1 MVKKIRILDEPV
13 QEVSEEVTLETMY
26 DLAKT
31 MDWKLWEILQIM
43 QRFEKKISVLDN
55 AGIPDE
61 QETEEANSEQSTTKS
76 KSKVVKK

>member
-1 MVKKIRILDEPV
+1 MQMVKKIRILDEPV

-43 QRFEKKISVLDN
+43 QRFEKKINVLDD

-61 QETEEANSEQSTTKS
+61 SEQSTTTS
-76 KSKVVKK
+76 KAKVVKK

>member
-13 QEVSEEVTLETMY
+13 QEVSDEVSMETIY

-43 QRFEKKISVLDN
+43 QRFEKKINILDDQSLVEE
-55 AGIPDE
+55 DE
-61 QETEEANSEQSTTKS
+61 EPTPKTRR
-76 KSKVVKK
+76 VK

>member
-31 MDWKLWEILQIM
+31 TDWKLWEILQIM
-43 QRFEKKISVLDN
+43 QRFERKINVLDDT
-55 AGIPDE
+55 GIPDE
-61 QETEEANSEQSTTKS
+61 KGTEEANSEQSTTKS
-76 KSKVVKK
+76 KPKVVKK

>member
-43 QRFEKKISVLDN
+43 QRFEKKISILDDQSLDN
-55 AGIPDE
+55 AEKDE
-61 QETEEANSEQSTTKS
+61 KLTS
-76 KSKVVKK
+76 KTQRVK